1 MDRLPTKLP
10 FSKKR
15 LRARVIYRRLC
26 HYYVR
31 AALPDMR
38 PPTAS
43 SILATDLKTDGEI
56 TTAPAL

>member
-1 MDRLPTKLP
+1 MEVDVTNTFLTQ
-10 FSKKR
+10 
-15 LRARVIYRRLC
+15 IYRRLC

-43 SILATDLKTDGEI
+43 SILATDLKTNGEI
-56 TTAPAL
+56 TAAPAL